1 MVVKANGPPPQPEQS
16 GIPSKSMENT
26 RQKNVWSTIDQT
38 LFWQDATGL
47 YKPYP
52 GRLAVCYLY
61 R

>member
-26 RQKNVWSTIDQT
+26 RQKTVWSTIDQT

-52 GRLAVCYLY
+52 
-61 R
+61 